1 MKIVYPK
8 EEVCMACRLCEVACI
23 TEHSKSKD
31 ALKAYKKQKPT
42 PLSMTLVEEVFPT
55 PSISAMCR
63 HCSDAPC
70 IEACFTTAMHRKSDG
85 RVIVD
90 EGKCVGCW
98 MCIMVCPF
106 GVIKRNQY
114 TSIEHGVVG
123 LERSPQNS
131 KLKTQNLEIKLS
143 SKCDLCPDRSIPAC
157 VEACPNRALV
167 YEERN

>member
-31 ALKAYKKQKPT
+31 TIKAYKKENPT
-42 PLSMTLVEEVFPT
+42 PLSSTLVEEIFPGL
-55 PSISAMCR
+55 SVSVMCR

-70 IEACFTTAMHRKSDG
+70 IEACFTSAMHRKSDG
-85 RVIVD
+85 RVIVN
-90 EGKCVGCW
+90 EPKCVGCW
-98 MCIMVCPF
+98 MCIMACPF

-114 TSIEHGVVG
+114 ISLLQEGVKV
-123 LERSPQNS
+123 
-131 KLKTQNLEIKLS
+131 KLS

-157 VEACPNRALV
+157 VEACPNKALV
-167 YEERN
+167 HEERS

>member
-31 ALKAYKKQKPT
+31 TIKAYKKEKPA
-42 PLSMTLVEEVFPT
+42 PLSRTLVEEIFPGL
-55 PSISAMCR
+55 SVSVNCR

-70 IEACFTTAMHRKSDG
+70 IEACITSAMHRKPDG
-85 RVIVD
+85 RVVVN
-90 EGKCVGCW
+90 EYKCVGCW
-98 MCIMVCPF
+98 MCIMACPF
-106 GVIKRNQY
+106 GAIKRNQY
-114 TSIEHGVVG
+114 ISEGHGIEV
-123 LERSPQNS
+123 
-131 KLKTQNLEIKLS
+131 KLS

-167 YEERN
+167 YEERL

>member
-31 ALKAYKKQKPT
+31 TLKAYKKENPA
-42 PLSMTLVEEVFPT
+42 PLSRTLVEEIFPGL
-55 PSISAMCR
+55 SVSVMCR

-70 IEACFTTAMHRKSDG
+70 IEACFTSAMHRKPDG
-85 RVIVD
+85 RVIVN
-90 EGKCVGCW
+90 EPKCVGCW
-98 MCIMVCPF
+98 MCIMACPF

-114 TSIEHGVVG
+114 TSPLSPPLEGGEVGGVKV
-123 LERSPQNS
+123 
-131 KLKTQNLEIKLS
+131 KLS

-157 VEACPNRALV
+157 VEACPNKAMV
-167 YEERN
+167 YEDRG